1 MKCFL
6 WTFTTA
12 LKFKWMYCRLKLPWH
27 MKCYLNKYS
36 LPLKW
41 MCSKTKW
48 VHRLCWLDPYHFTE
62 TVTITPADAR
72 WVGAWWLGYL
82 IAGAITLM
90 SAVPFWFLPKS
101 LPMPV
106 DKHDTSCT
114 PEQTRFIKDSP
125 IMEHKF
131 RPEEPANL
139 HQMAKGVITN
149 TSSYNFGKMLIPAI
163 DIECYMQS
171 VEPLVM

>member
-1 MKCFL
+1 M
-6 WTFTTA
+6 
-12 LKFKWMYCRLKLPWH
+12 
-27 MKCYLNKYS
+27 
-36 LPLKW
+36 
-41 MCSKTKW
+41 
-48 VHRLCWLDPYHFTE
+48 
-62 TVTITPADAR
+62 VTITPSDAR

-82 IAGAITLM
+82 IAGTITLM

-125 IMEHKF
+125 NMEHKF

-139 HQMAKGVITN
+139 HQMAKGKIIITP
-149 TSSYNFGKMLIPAI
+149 S
-163 DIECYMQS
+163 
-171 VEPLVM
+171 